1 MTQLCGPF
9 DPTGPYVRGVLT
21 YVDCQATNLAEQGY
35 RAIGAGTQFAQALDG
50 LLIVAVAVFGY
61 RMLLGEAPT
70 LRDGVLLVFKIGLV
84 LALAQHWSAY
94 QPAIFNL
101 ATRAPQ
107 GLASEMFGQGGGNA
121 GRLETGLVDRVE
133 AIDAAIATVLHPE
146 RATTPILQARPRP
159 TVAGAADPNAAGP
172 ELAPDVRETLTST
185 DNTLL
190 LTVLAG
196 NVGVR
201 IALAVLLAVA
211 PLFIASL
218 LFGTSR
224 AFFAGWVRAMVGV
237 MLASLALPVVTAFEL
252 ALLEPQV
259 AVLLRAFGGG
269 SALGPMPERLWV
281 TASIFAL
288 ATALTLLLIARAA
301 ATIRFPHVVRLIS
314 ERFDTGSSLGLSA
327 RMPQPG
333 RPSILTIRDH
343 AQHVADAA
351 KAAERRDEAS
361 AAWSHTTVIERGRG
375 ERQSSEWQGMALATG
390 ARGPARSAS
399 GRRSA
404 AAQRRDG
411 T

>member
-9 DPTGPYVRGVLT
+9 DPAGPYVRGVLSF
-21 YVDCQATNLAEQGY
+21 VDCQAANLAEQGY

-61 RMLLGEAPT
+61 RMLLGEAPS

-94 QPAIFNL
+94 QPVVFNL

-107 GLASEMFGQGGGNA
+107 GLVSDMFGQGGGNA
-121 GRLETGLVDRVE
+121 GRLEAGLIERVE
-133 AIDAAIATVLHPE
+133 AVDTAIGAVLHPE
-146 RATTPILQARPRP
+146 RAAGGLPTAAARPP
-159 TVAGAADPNAAGP
+159 VAGAADPNLAGP
-172 ELAPDVRETLTST
+172 ELAPDVRELLVSA

-190 LTVLAG
+190 LSVLAA
-196 NVGVR
+196 NVGIR

-224 AFFAGWVRAMVGV
+224 ALFAGWVRATLGT
-237 MLASLALPVVTAFEL
+237 MLALAALPVVTAFEL

-259 AVLLRAFGGG
+259 SSLLRAFGGG
-269 SALGPMPERLWV
+269 SALGAMPERLWV
-281 TASIFAL
+281 TSAAFAL

-301 ATIRFPHVVRLIS
+301 VTIRFPHFVRLVS
-314 ERFDTGSSLGLSA
+314 ERLEGAAVTVGMPGP
-327 RMPQPG
+327 PQPG
-333 RPSILTIRDH
+333 RQSVLTIRDH
-343 AQHVADAA
+343 AQHIADAA
-351 KAAERRDEAS
+351 RAAERRDEPAMS
-361 AAWSHTTVIERGRG
+361 TARTTIIERGRG
-375 ERQSSEWQGMALATG
+375 GRQSEEWQGLALASG
-390 ARGPARSAS
+390 ARGPARVAS

-404 AAQRRDG
+404 AAERRDG